1 MGIGECEACH
11 GNHKI
16 EPPSTAMIGTG
27 EEAVCVQ
34 CHDPGS
40 RGFETAAELRRILD
54 GFTARYSEAE
64 GLLTVARRKGV
75 EVSDAEFRL
84 LDVHTVLV
92 SAENLTHGLDAA
104 EVGKSLDEGEKTL
117 LGVREA
123 AVGAVKEASFRR
135 RGLAVTTAILALF
148 AVALAL
154 KVRRMGRARRGDGGL

>member
-1 MGIGECEACH
+1 
-11 GNHKI
+11 
-16 EPPSTAMIGTG
+16 
-27 EEAVCVQ
+27 
-34 CHDPGS
+34 
-40 RGFETAAELRRILD
+40 
-54 GFTARYSEAE
+54 
-64 GLLTVARRKGV
+64 
-75 EVSDAEFRL
+75 VSDAEFRL

-123 AVGAVKEASFRR
+123 AVGAVKEAGFRR